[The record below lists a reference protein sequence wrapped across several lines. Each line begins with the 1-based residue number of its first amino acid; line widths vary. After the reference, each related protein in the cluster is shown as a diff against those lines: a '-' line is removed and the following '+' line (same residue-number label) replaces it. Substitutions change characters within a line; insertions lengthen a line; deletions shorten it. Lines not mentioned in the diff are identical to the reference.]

1 MRRIVNEWEGGVEG
15 QRGEEVSREG
25 LYVCPFSPHNQIQDS
40 VVHMLGSNCLFG
52 YV

>member
-1 MRRIVNEWEGGVEG
+1 MGEGGG
-15 QRGEEVSREG
+15 GGRPKGEEVSREG
-25 LYVCPFSPHNQIQDS
+25 LNVCPFSPHNQIQDS